1 MHSYEFISHSEEETI
16 RFADEFASK
25 LNGHSKI
32 VLSGDLGSGKTKFTE
47 GLLRHFGLEDE
58 ISSPTFTIVN
68 EYDAPKFKIYHFD
81 LYRLEDADEFYAIG
95 GEEYLQTGLCIFE
108 WGEMIENIIQDD
120 YIRIT
125 FSRDNDADN
134 LDLRKSF
141 ITTELGIAHNGIIRS
156 YNGKNNILNDT
167 QLFIKNDLFELNSL
181 DKKFYKNVIF
191 QSMIERLIDGS
202 RLVFLNKKG
211 EIIKL
216 GNWFHNGNYYFS
228 NLNHVSK
235 NTLNINKKPILFDND
250 LKYFDEENNDFVI
263 NDEVVDKDYFDLF
276 IDTLD
281 RLENGDSVYS
291 EDYFQEYNS
300 FNGKYY
306 LNKKEKMIY
315 ELIGDNELMFV
326 DYYKS
331 KEEYYKLKL

>member
-1 MHSYEFISHSEEETI
+1 MCVILVKERGIE
-16 RFADEFASK
+16 
-25 LNGHSKI
+25 LP
-32 VLSGDLGSGKTKFTE
+32 TKDI
-47 GLLRHFGLEDE
+47 LESCWKRNPDGAGFMFNDCDKVV
-58 ISSPTFTIVN
+58 IMKGFMTF
-68 EYDAPKFKIYHFD
+68 E
-81 LYRLEDADEFYAIG
+81 EFYLR
-95 GEEYLQTGLCIFE
+95 LQTANEFYHLKEKGLVIHF
-108 WGEMIENIIQDD
+108 
-120 YIRIT
+120 RIAT
-125 FSRDNDADN
+125 SGLKDKGNCHPYPISNDN

>member
-1 MHSYEFISHSEEETI
+1 MCVILVKERGIE
-16 RFADEFASK
+16 
-25 LNGHSKI
+25 LP
-32 VLSGDLGSGKTKFTE
+32 TKDI
-47 GLLRHFGLEDE
+47 LESCWKRNPDGAGFMFNDCDKVV
-58 ISSPTFTIVN
+58 IMKGFMTF
-68 EYDAPKFKIYHFD
+68 E
-81 LYRLEDADEFYAIG
+81 EFYLR
-95 GEEYLQTGLCIFE
+95 LQTANEFYHLKEKGLVIHF
-108 WGEMIENIIQDD
+108 
-120 YIRIT
+120 RIAT
-125 FSRDNDADN
+125 SGLKDKGNCHPYPISNDN

-331 KEEYYKLKL
+331 KE

>member
-1 MHSYEFISHSEEETI
+1 MCVILVKERGIELPT
-16 RFADEFASK
+16 K
-25 LNGHSKI
+25 G
-32 VLSGDLGSGKTKFTE
+32 VLESCWKRNPDGAGFMFNDCDKVVIMKGFM
-47 GLLRHFGLEDE
+47 
-58 ISSPTFTIVN
+58 TF
-68 EYDAPKFKIYHFD
+68 E
-81 LYRLEDADEFYAIG
+81 EFYLR
-95 GEEYLQTGLCIFE
+95 LQTANEFYHLKEKGLVIHF
-108 WGEMIENIIQDD
+108 
-120 YIRIT
+120 RIAT
-125 FSRDNDADN
+125 SGLKDKGNCHPYPISNDN

>member
-1 MHSYEFISHSEEETI
+1 MCVILVKEKGIELPT
-16 RFADEFASK
+16 K
-25 LNGHSKI
+25 K
-32 VLSGDLGSGKTKFTE
+32 VLKCCWERNPDGAGFMFNDYDKVVIMKGFM
-47 GLLRHFGLEDE
+47 
-58 ISSPTFTIVN
+58 TF
-68 EYDAPKFKIYHFD
+68 E
-81 LYRLEDADEFYAIG
+81 EFYLR
-95 GEEYLQTGLCIFE
+95 LQTANEFYHLKEKGLVIHF
-108 WGEMIENIIQDD
+108 
-120 YIRIT
+120 RIAT
-125 FSRDNDADN
+125 SGLKDKGNCHPYPISNDN

-156 YNGKNNILNDT
+156 YNGKDKILNDT

-216 GNWFHNGNYYFS
+216 GKWFHNGNYYFS

-250 LKYFDEENNDFVI
+250 LKYFDEENNNFVI

-276 IDTLD
+276 IDALD

-306 LNKKEKMIY
+306 LNKDEKMIY
-315 ELIGDNELMFV
+315 ELIRNNELMFV

>member
-1 MHSYEFISHSEEETI
+1 MCVILVKERGIE
-16 RFADEFASK
+16 
-25 LNGHSKI
+25 LP
-32 VLSGDLGSGKTKFTE
+32 TKDI
-47 GLLRHFGLEDE
+47 LESCWKRNPDGAGFMFNDCDKVV
-58 ISSPTFTIVN
+58 IMKGFMTF
-68 EYDAPKFKIYHFD
+68 E
-81 LYRLEDADEFYAIG
+81 EFYLR
-95 GEEYLQTGLCIFE
+95 LQTANEFYHLKEKGLVIHF
-108 WGEMIENIIQDD
+108 
-120 YIRIT
+120 RIAT
-125 FSRDNDADN
+125 SGLKDKGNCHPYPISNDN

-250 LKYFDEENNDFVI
+250 MKYFDEENNDFVI

>member
-1 MHSYEFISHSEEETI
+1 MFN
-16 RFADEFASK
+16 D
-25 LNGHSKI
+25 
-32 VLSGDLGSGKTKFTE
+32 
-47 GLLRHFGLEDE
+47 
-58 ISSPTFTIVN
+58 
-68 EYDAPKFKIYHFD
+68 YDKVVIMKGFMTC
-81 LYRLEDADEFYAIG
+81 EEFYLR
-95 GEEYLQTGLCIFE
+95 LQTANEFYHLKEKGLVIHF
-108 WGEMIENIIQDD
+108 
-120 YIRIT
+120 RIAT
-125 FSRDNDADN
+125 SGLKDKGNCHPYPISNDN

-156 YNGKNNILNDT
+156 YNGKDKILNDT

-181 DKKFYKNVIF
+181 DKKLYKNVIF

-216 GNWFHNGNYYFS
+216 GKWFHNGNYYFS

-250 LKYFDEENNDFVI
+250 LKYFDEENNNFVI

-306 LNKKEKMIY
+306 LNKDEKMIY
-315 ELIGDNELMFV
+315 ELIGNNELMFV

>member
-1 MHSYEFISHSEEETI
+1 MQGVIIMCVILVKEKGIELPT
-16 RFADEFASK
+16 K
-25 LNGHSKI
+25 K
-32 VLSGDLGSGKTKFTE
+32 VLKCCWERNPDGAGFMFNDYDKVVIMKGFM
-47 GLLRHFGLEDE
+47 
-58 ISSPTFTIVN
+58 TF
-68 EYDAPKFKIYHFD
+68 E
-81 LYRLEDADEFYAIG
+81 EFYLR
-95 GEEYLQTGLCIFE
+95 LQTANEFYHLKEKGLVIHF
-108 WGEMIENIIQDD
+108 
-120 YIRIT
+120 RIAT
-125 FSRDNDADN
+125 SGLKDKGNCHPYPISNDN

-156 YNGKNNILNDT
+156 YNGKDKILNDT

-216 GNWFHNGNYYFS
+216 GKWFHNGNYYFS

-250 LKYFDEENNDFVI
+250 LKYFDEENNNFVI

-306 LNKKEKMIY
+306 LNQDEKMIY
-315 ELIGDNELMFV
+315 ELIRNNELMFV

>member
-1 MHSYEFISHSEEETI
+1 MCVILVKERGIE
-16 RFADEFASK
+16 
-25 LNGHSKI
+25 LP
-32 VLSGDLGSGKTKFTE
+32 TKDI
-47 GLLRHFGLEDE
+47 LESCWKRNPDGAGFMFKDCDKVV
-58 ISSPTFTIVN
+58 IMKGFMTF
-68 EYDAPKFKIYHFD
+68 E
-81 LYRLEDADEFYAIG
+81 EFYLR
-95 GEEYLQTGLCIFE
+95 LQTANEFYHLKEKGLVIHF
-108 WGEMIENIIQDD
+108 
-120 YIRIT
+120 RIAT
-125 FSRDNDADN
+125 SGLKDKGNCHPYPISNDN

>member
-1 MHSYEFISHSEEETI
+1 MCVILVKERGIELPT
-16 RFADEFASK
+16 K
-25 LNGHSKI
+25 G
-32 VLSGDLGSGKTKFTE
+32 VLESCWKRNPDGAGFMFNDSNKVVIMKGFM
-47 GLLRHFGLEDE
+47 
-58 ISSPTFTIVN
+58 TF
-68 EYDAPKFKIYHFD
+68 E
-81 LYRLEDADEFYAIG
+81 EFYLR
-95 GEEYLQTGLCIFE
+95 LQTANEFYHLKEKGLVIHF
-108 WGEMIENIIQDD
+108 
-120 YIRIT
+120 RIAT
-125 FSRDNDADN
+125 SGLKDKGNCHPYPISNDN
-134 LDLRKSF
+134 LVLRKSF

-156 YNGKNNILNDT
+156 YNGKDKILNDT

-202 RLVFLNKKG
+202 RLVFLNEKG

-216 GNWFHNGNYYFS
+216 GNWFRDGNYYFS

-235 NTLNINKKPILFDND
+235 NALNINKKPMLFDND

-306 LNKKEKMIY
+306 LNKEEKMIY
-315 ELIGDNELMFV
+315 ELIGNNELMFV
-326 DYYKS
+326 NYYKS

>member
-1 MHSYEFISHSEEETI
+1 MCVILVKERGIELPTK
-16 RFADEFASK
+16 D
-25 LNGHSKI
+25 
-32 VLSGDLGSGKTKFTE
+32 VLESCWKRNPDGAGFMFNDCDKVVIMKGFM
-47 GLLRHFGLEDE
+47 
-58 ISSPTFTIVN
+58 TF
-68 EYDAPKFKIYHFD
+68 E
-81 LYRLEDADEFYAIG
+81 EFYLR
-95 GEEYLQTGLCIFE
+95 LQTANEFYHLKEKGLVIHF
-108 WGEMIENIIQDD
+108 
-120 YIRIT
+120 RIAT
-125 FSRDNDADN
+125 SGLKDKGNCHPYPISNDN
-134 LDLRKSF
+134 LDLRESF

-156 YNGKNNILNDT
+156 FNGKDKILNDT

-211 EIIKL
+211 DIIKL

-235 NTLNINKKPILFDND
+235 NTLNINKKPFVFDND

-276 IDTLD
+276 LDTLD
-281 RLENGDSVYS
+281 RLENGDSIYS

>member
-1 MHSYEFISHSEEETI
+1 MCVILVKERGIE
-16 RFADEFASK
+16 
-25 LNGHSKI
+25 LP
-32 VLSGDLGSGKTKFTE
+32 TKDI
-47 GLLRHFGLEDE
+47 LESCWKRNPDGAGFMFNDCDKVV
-58 ISSPTFTIVN
+58 IMKGFMTF
-68 EYDAPKFKIYHFD
+68 E
-81 LYRLEDADEFYAIG
+81 EFYLR
-95 GEEYLQTGLCIFE
+95 LQTANEFYHLKEKGVVIHFRIATSGLKDKGNCHPYPIS
-108 WGEMIENIIQDD
+108 N
-120 YIRIT
+120 
-125 FSRDNDADN
+125 DN

>member
-1 MHSYEFISHSEEETI
+1 MCVILVKERGIE
-16 RFADEFASK
+16 
-25 LNGHSKI
+25 LP
-32 VLSGDLGSGKTKFTE
+32 TKDI
-47 GLLRHFGLEDE
+47 LESCWKRNPDGAGFMFNDCDKVV
-58 ISSPTFTIVN
+58 IMKGFMTF
-68 EYDAPKFKIYHFD
+68 E
-81 LYRLEDADEFYAIG
+81 EFYLR
-95 GEEYLQTGLCIFE
+95 LQTANEFYHLKEKGLVIHF
-108 WGEMIENIIQDD
+108 
-120 YIRIT
+120 RIAT
-125 FSRDNDADN
+125 SGLKDKGNCHPYPISNDN

-181 DKKFYKNVIF
+181 DKKFYKKVIF

>member
-1 MHSYEFISHSEEETI
+1 MCVILVKERGIE
-16 RFADEFASK
+16 
-25 LNGHSKI
+25 LP
-32 VLSGDLGSGKTKFTE
+32 TKDF
-47 GLLRHFGLEDE
+47 LESCWKRNPDGAGFMFNDCDKVV
-58 ISSPTFTIVN
+58 IMKGFMTF
-68 EYDAPKFKIYHFD
+68 E
-81 LYRLEDADEFYAIG
+81 EFYLR
-95 GEEYLQTGLCIFE
+95 LQTANEFYHLKEKGLVIHF
-108 WGEMIENIIQDD
+108 
-120 YIRIT
+120 RIAT
-125 FSRDNDADN
+125 SGLKDKGNCHPYPISNDN

-191 QSMIERLIDGS
+191 QSMIERLIDGC

-216 GNWFHNGNYYFS
+216 GNWFHNANYYFS

>member
-1 MHSYEFISHSEEETI
+1 MCVILVKERGIELPTK
-16 RFADEFASK
+16 D
-25 LNGHSKI
+25 
-32 VLSGDLGSGKTKFTE
+32 VLESCWKRNPDGAGFMFNDCDKVVIMKGFM
-47 GLLRHFGLEDE
+47 
-58 ISSPTFTIVN
+58 TF
-68 EYDAPKFKIYHFD
+68 E
-81 LYRLEDADEFYAIG
+81 EFY
-95 GEEYLQTGLCIFE
+95 LRVQTANEFYHWKEKGLVIHF
-108 WGEMIENIIQDD
+108 
-120 YIRIT
+120 RIAT
-125 FSRDNDADN
+125 SGLKDKGNCHPYPISNDN
-134 LDLRKSF
+134 LDLRESF
-141 ITTELGIAHNGIIRS
+141 ITTELGIAHNGIIRD
-156 YNGKNNILNDT
+156 YNGKDKILNDT

-211 EIIKL
+211 DIIKL

-235 NTLNINKKPILFDND
+235 NTLNINKKPFIFDND

-263 NDEVVDKDYFDLF
+263 NDEVVDQDYFDLF
-276 IDTLD
+276 LDTLD

>member
-1 MHSYEFISHSEEETI
+1 MCEILVKERGIE
-16 RFADEFASK
+16 
-25 LNGHSKI
+25 LP
-32 VLSGDLGSGKTKFTE
+32 TKDI
-47 GLLRHFGLEDE
+47 LESCWKRNPDGAGFMFNDCDKVV
-58 ISSPTFTIVN
+58 IMKGFMTF
-68 EYDAPKFKIYHFD
+68 E
-81 LYRLEDADEFYAIG
+81 EFYLR
-95 GEEYLQTGLCIFE
+95 LQTANEFYHLKEKGLVIHF
-108 WGEMIENIIQDD
+108 
-120 YIRIT
+120 RIAT
-125 FSRDNDADN
+125 SGLKDKGNCHPYPISNDN

>member
-1 MHSYEFISHSEEETI
+1 MCVILVKERGIELPTK
-16 RFADEFASK
+16 D
-25 LNGHSKI
+25 
-32 VLSGDLGSGKTKFTE
+32 VLESCWKRNPDGAGFMFNDCDKVVIMKGFM
-47 GLLRHFGLEDE
+47 
-58 ISSPTFTIVN
+58 TF
-68 EYDAPKFKIYHFD
+68 E
-81 LYRLEDADEFYAIG
+81 EFYLR
-95 GEEYLQTGLCIFE
+95 LQTANEFYHLKEKGLVIHFRIATS
-108 WGEMIENIIQDD
+108 GLKDKENCHPYPI
-120 YIRIT
+120 
-125 FSRDNDADN
+125 SNDN
-134 LDLRKSF
+134 LDLRESF
-141 ITTELGIAHNGIIRS
+141 ITTELGIAHNGIIRD
-156 YNGKNNILNDT
+156 YNGKDKILNDT

-211 EIIKL
+211 DIIKL

-235 NTLNINKKPILFDND
+235 NTLNINKKPFVFDND

-276 IDTLD
+276 LDTLD

>member
-1 MHSYEFISHSEEETI
+1 MCVILVKERGIELPTK
-16 RFADEFASK
+16 D
-25 LNGHSKI
+25 
-32 VLSGDLGSGKTKFTE
+32 VLESCWKRNPDGAGFMFDDCDKVVIMKGFM
-47 GLLRHFGLEDE
+47 
-58 ISSPTFTIVN
+58 TF
-68 EYDAPKFKIYHFD
+68 E
-81 LYRLEDADEFYAIG
+81 EFYLR
-95 GEEYLQTGLCIFE
+95 LQTANEFYHLKEKGLVIHF
-108 WGEMIENIIQDD
+108 
-120 YIRIT
+120 RIAT
-125 FSRDNDADN
+125 SGLKDKGNCHPYPISNDN

-156 YNGKNNILNDT
+156 YNGKDKILNDT

-202 RLVFLNKKG
+202 RLVFLNEKG

-216 GNWFHNGNYYFS
+216 GNWFRDGNYYFS

-235 NTLNINKKPILFDND
+235 NALNINKKPMLFDND

-306 LNKKEKMIY
+306 LNKEEKMIY
-315 ELIGDNELMFV
+315 ELIGNNELMFV
-326 DYYKS
+326 NYYKS

>member
-1 MHSYEFISHSEEETI
+1 MCVILVKERGIE
-16 RFADEFASK
+16 
-25 LNGHSKI
+25 LP
-32 VLSGDLGSGKTKFTE
+32 TKDI
-47 GLLRHFGLEDE
+47 LESCWKRNPDGAGFMFNDCDKVV
-58 ISSPTFTIVN
+58 IMKGFMTF
-68 EYDAPKFKIYHFD
+68 E
-81 LYRLEDADEFYAIG
+81 EFYLR
-95 GEEYLQTGLCIFE
+95 LQTANEFYHLKEKGLVIHF
-108 WGEMIENIIQDD
+108 
-120 YIRIT
+120 RIAT
-125 FSRDNDADN
+125 SGLKDKGNCHPYPISNDN

-331 KEEYYKLKL
+331 KEE

>member
-1 MHSYEFISHSEEETI
+1 MCVILVKERGIELPTK
-16 RFADEFASK
+16 D
-25 LNGHSKI
+25 
-32 VLSGDLGSGKTKFTE
+32 VLESCWKRNPDGAGFMFNDCDKVVIMKGFM
-47 GLLRHFGLEDE
+47 
-58 ISSPTFTIVN
+58 TF
-68 EYDAPKFKIYHFD
+68 E
-81 LYRLEDADEFYAIG
+81 EFYLRLKTAN
-95 GEEYLQTGLCIFE
+95 EFYHLKEKGLVIHF
-108 WGEMIENIIQDD
+108 
-120 YIRIT
+120 RIAT
-125 FSRDNDADN
+125 SGLKDKGNCHPYPISNDN
-134 LDLRKSF
+134 LDLRESF
-141 ITTELGIAHNGIIRS
+141 ITTELGIAHNGIIRD
-156 YNGKNNILNDT
+156 YNGKDKILNDT

-211 EIIKL
+211 DIIKL

-235 NTLNINKKPILFDND
+235 NTLNINKKPFVFDND

-276 IDTLD
+276 LDTLD

-326 DYYKS
+326 DYYK
-331 KEEYYKLKL
+331 

>member
-1 MHSYEFISHSEEETI
+1 MCVILVKEKGIELPT
-16 RFADEFASK
+16 K
-25 LNGHSKI
+25 K
-32 VLSGDLGSGKTKFTE
+32 VLKCCWERNPDGAGFMFNDYDKVVIMKGFM
-47 GLLRHFGLEDE
+47 
-58 ISSPTFTIVN
+58 TF
-68 EYDAPKFKIYHFD
+68 E
-81 LYRLEDADEFYAIG
+81 EFYLR
-95 GEEYLQTGLCIFE
+95 LQTANEFYHLKEKGLVIHF
-108 WGEMIENIIQDD
+108 
-120 YIRIT
+120 RIAT
-125 FSRDNDADN
+125 SGLKDKGNCHPYPISNDN

-156 YNGKNNILNDT
+156 YNGKDKILNDT

>member
-1 MHSYEFISHSEEETI
+1 MCVILVKERGIE
-16 RFADEFASK
+16 
-25 LNGHSKI
+25 LP
-32 VLSGDLGSGKTKFTE
+32 TKDI
-47 GLLRHFGLEDE
+47 LESCWKRNPDGAGFMFNDCDKVV
-58 ISSPTFTIVN
+58 IMKGFMTF
-68 EYDAPKFKIYHFD
+68 E
-81 LYRLEDADEFYAIG
+81 EFYLR
-95 GEEYLQTGLCIFE
+95 LQTANEFYHLKEKGLVIHF
-108 WGEMIENIIQDD
+108 
-120 YIRIT
+120 RIAT
-125 FSRDNDADN
+125 SGLKDKGNCHPYPISNDN

-156 YNGKNNILNDT
+156 YNGKDKILNDT

-216 GNWFHNGNYYFS
+216 GKWFHNGNYYFS

-250 LKYFDEENNDFVI
+250 LKYFDEENNNFVI

-306 LNKKEKMIY
+306 LNKDEKMIY
-315 ELIGDNELMFV
+315 ELIRNNELMFV

>member
-1 MHSYEFISHSEEETI
+1 MCVILVKERGIE
-16 RFADEFASK
+16 
-25 LNGHSKI
+25 LP
-32 VLSGDLGSGKTKFTE
+32 TKDI
-47 GLLRHFGLEDE
+47 LESCWKRNPDGAGFMFNDCDKVV
-58 ISSPTFTIVN
+58 IMKGFMTF
-68 EYDAPKFKIYHFD
+68 E
-81 LYRLEDADEFYAIG
+81 EFYLR
-95 GEEYLQTGLCIFE
+95 LQTANEFYHLKEKGLVIHF
-108 WGEMIENIIQDD
+108 
-120 YIRIT
+120 RIAT
-125 FSRDNDADN
+125 SGLKDKGNCHPYPISNDN

-191 QSMIERLIDGS
+191 QSMIKRLIDGS

>member
-1 MHSYEFISHSEEETI
+1 MCVILVKERGIELPPKDI
-16 RFADEFASK
+16 
-25 LNGHSKI
+25 
-32 VLSGDLGSGKTKFTE
+32 
-47 GLLRHFGLEDE
+47 LESCWKRNPDGAGFMFNDCDKVV
-58 ISSPTFTIVN
+58 IMKGFMTF
-68 EYDAPKFKIYHFD
+68 E
-81 LYRLEDADEFYAIG
+81 EFYLR
-95 GEEYLQTGLCIFE
+95 LQTANEFYHLKEKGLVIHF
-108 WGEMIENIIQDD
+108 
-120 YIRIT
+120 RIAT
-125 FSRDNDADN
+125 SGLKDKGNCHPYPISNDN

-202 RLVFLNKKG
+202 HLVFLNKKG

>member
-1 MHSYEFISHSEEETI
+1 MCVILVKERGIELPTK
-16 RFADEFASK
+16 D
-25 LNGHSKI
+25 
-32 VLSGDLGSGKTKFTE
+32 VLESCWKRNPDGAGFMFNDCNKVVIMKGFM
-47 GLLRHFGLEDE
+47 
-58 ISSPTFTIVN
+58 TF
-68 EYDAPKFKIYHFD
+68 E
-81 LYRLEDADEFYAIG
+81 EFYLR
-95 GEEYLQTGLCIFE
+95 LQTANEFYHLKEKGLVIHF
-108 WGEMIENIIQDD
+108 
-120 YIRIT
+120 RIAT
-125 FSRDNDADN
+125 SGLKDKGNCHPYPITNDN

-141 ITTELGIAHNGIIRS
+141 IVTDLGIAHNGIIRN
-156 YNGKNNILNDT
+156 YNGKDKVLNDT

-181 DKKFYKNVIF
+181 DKKFYKNSIF

-202 RLVFLNKKG
+202 RLVFLNEKG

-216 GNWFHNGNYYFS
+216 GNWFQDGNYYFS
-228 NLNHVSK
+228 NLNHISK
-235 NTLNINKKPILFDND
+235 KFLNINKKPQIFDND
-250 LKYFDEENNDFVI
+250 LKYFDEENEEFTI

-276 IDTLD
+276 IDALD

-306 LNKKEKMIY
+306 LNKEDKMIY
-315 ELIGDNELMFV
+315 ELIGNNELMFV

>member
-1 MHSYEFISHSEEETI
+1 MCVILVKERGIELPT
-16 RFADEFASK
+16 K
-25 LNGHSKI
+25 G
-32 VLSGDLGSGKTKFTE
+32 VLESCWKRNPDGAGFMFNNSNKVVIMKGFM
-47 GLLRHFGLEDE
+47 
-58 ISSPTFTIVN
+58 TF
-68 EYDAPKFKIYHFD
+68 E
-81 LYRLEDADEFYAIG
+81 EFYLR
-95 GEEYLQTGLCIFE
+95 LQTANEFYHLKEKGLVIHF
-108 WGEMIENIIQDD
+108 
-120 YIRIT
+120 RIAT
-125 FSRDNDADN
+125 SGLKDKGNCHPYPISNDN

-141 ITTELGIAHNGIIRS
+141 ITTELGIVHNGIIRS
-156 YNGKNNILNDT
+156 YNGKDKILNDT

-216 GNWFHNGNYYFS
+216 GNWFQDGNYYFS
-228 NLNHVSK
+228 NLNHASK
-235 NTLNINKKPILFDND
+235 RLLNINKRPQIFDND
-250 LKYFDEENNDFVI
+250 LKYFDEENEEFTI

-276 IDTLD
+276 IDALD

-306 LNKKEKMIY
+306 LNKEDKMIY
-315 ELIGDNELMFV
+315 ELIGNNELMFV